1 MLEERLQTLRTN
13 ILDFAHLV
21 EAMIEKSIEGLVKR
35 EKLILEEVIEKD
47 EPKANEK
54 EIEIDELCIITLA
67 QFQPVAKDLR
77 TILMTYNM
85 NTDLERIADHAV
97 NIAENALFLIERPQV
112 KPLIDIPR
120 MAEISTK
127 MLKDSVEAFTK
138 EDAKLARSVCERDDI
153 VDGLMQQ
160 ILREL
165 ITYMSEDP
173 KIIERA
179 IRLITIARNLERI
192 ADLSTNLSEDVIY
205 MVEGKVIKHH
215 RDMAEN

>member
-1 MLEERLQTLRTN
+1 MLEERIHRLRSE
-13 ILDFAHLV
+13 ILEFAYLV
-21 EAMIEKSIEGLVKR
+21 QAMIEKSIEGLVRRQR
-35 EKLILEEVIEKD
+35 ELLEEVIERD

-54 EIEIDELCIITLA
+54 EILIDELCITTIA
-67 QFQPVAKDLR
+67 QFQPVARDLR
-77 TILMTYNM
+77 MILMTFGM

-97 NIAENALFLIERPQV
+97 NIAENSLFLIERPPV

-120 MAEISTK
+120 MAEISAK

-138 EDAKLARSVCERDDI
+138 EDVRLARSVCERDDL

-165 ITYMSEDP
+165 VTYMGEEP
-173 KIIERA
+173 KVIERA

-205 MVEGKVIKHH
+205 MVEGKIIKHH
-215 RDMAEN
+215 KDV